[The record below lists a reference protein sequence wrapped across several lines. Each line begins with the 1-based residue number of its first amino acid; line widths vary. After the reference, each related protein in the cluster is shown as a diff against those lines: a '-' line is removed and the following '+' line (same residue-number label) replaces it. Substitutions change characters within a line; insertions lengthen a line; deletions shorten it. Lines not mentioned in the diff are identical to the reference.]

1 MSFVLRCVDISSTS
15 IQNFEYFLELLKL
28 DDTTRKDLFDVIMNE
43 INTIGL
49 DISNLRGQGYDNGF
63 NMKEKNQGV
72 QNRFLDI
79 NPWVFYTLCGC
90 HSLNLIL
97 CDMTNY
103 CPKAIPFF
111 WVLQRIYTLFAS
123 STKRWRVLQDYIY
136 SLTLKPSSQ
145 TRWKSRIKSV
155 KALRFQA
162 SHIRDALLKLSEVSD
177 DPKKKWS

>member
-79 NPWVFYTLCGC
+79 NP
-90 HSLNLIL
+90 
-97 CDMTNY
+97 
-103 CPKAIPFF
+103 
-111 WVLQRIYTLFAS
+111 
-123 STKRWRVLQDYIY
+123 
-136 SLTLKPSSQ
+136 
-145 TRWKSRIKSV
+145 
-155 KALRFQA
+155 
-162 SHIRDALLKLSEVSD
+162 
-177 DPKKKWS
+177 

>member
-1 MSFVLRCVDISSTS
+1 
-15 IQNFEYFLELLKL
+15 
-28 DDTTRKDLFDVIMNE
+28 
-43 INTIGL
+43 
-49 DISNLRGQGYDNGF
+49 
-63 NMKEKNQGV
+63 
-72 QNRFLDI
+72 
-79 NPWVFYTLCGC
+79 
-90 HSLNLIL
+90 
-97 CDMTNY
+97 MTNY

-136 SLTLKPSSQ
+136 SLTLKPLSQ